1 MRRSLALA
9 TSIAA
14 LGLLPVA
21 ASASS
26 TNVGHPQAAPPAGSP
41 GSGTFVNLQTAGS
54 PSYVLPAG
62 IITAWSFYGD
72 GTAAQVRAKVF
83 RPDGTGKY
91 SVVAQS
97 RLESVGATAGLY
109 SFSTHLS
116 VRQGDLL
123 GLNVSSGLPSW
134 AYPGASGDI
143 AGIFSDDPQPAGPAK
158 APLLQSSNLLVNIA
172 ATVLSDADNDGWA
185 DDTEDN
191 CPSVANPDQANADGG
206 LHGDACDD
214 DDDNDGLSDTD
225 EAARGTNPLVAD
237 TDADGTGDATDNC
250 GTVANDQADADADG
264 QGNACDADND
274 NDGVPNAVEA
284 QRGTNPVDVDS
295 DDDGIADGAETASD
309 PRRKDSDRD
318 GLTDGVEQGVTRP
331 IPAPT
336 AAVGGTL
343 TGRFFPIDRDPRTRT
358 DPRKADTDADG
369 LKDGIEDLN
378 KNGRKEAQ
386 EMSPLKADTDN
397 DKIKDGRED
406 SNANGARDPNETNPL
421 RRDTDRD
428 GLLDGAEDRNH
439 DGRRQRT
446 ETNPLRRD
454 TDGDGVSDK
463 RDRRPLDPKRR

>member
-1 MRRSLALA
+1 MRRPLALA
-9 TSIAA
+9 TSLAA
-14 LGLLPVA
+14 LGLLPAA

-26 TNVGHPQAAPPAGSP
+26 TLVGHPQAASPDGGPA
-41 GSGTFVNLQTAGS
+41 SGTILNIRTAAGS

-62 IITAWSFYGD
+62 IITAWRFYGD
-72 GTAAQVRAKVF
+72 GTPAQARAKVF

-91 SVVAQS
+91 TVAAQS
-97 RLESVGATAGLY
+97 PLESVGATARLY

-116 VRQGDLL
+116 VRPGDLL
-123 GLNVSSGLPSW
+123 GLTVASGLPNW
-134 AYPGASGDI
+134 AYSSLLSGDI
-143 AGIFSDDPQPAGPAK
+143 AGRFSAEPQPADPA
-158 APLLQSSNLLVNIA
+158 ALPLTQSTNLLVNVA
-172 ATVLSDADNDGWA
+172 ATVESDADNDGRA

-206 LHGDACDD
+206 LHGDACDE
-214 DDDNDGLSDTD
+214 DDDNDG
-225 EAARGTNPLVAD
+225 VAD
-237 TDADGTGDATDNC
+237 T
-250 GTVANDQADADADG
+250 
-264 QGNACDADND
+264 
-274 NDGVPNAVEA
+274 VEA
-284 QRGTNPVDVDS
+284 QRGTNPFDVDS
-295 DDDGIADGAETASD
+295 DDDGLADGAETASD
-309 PRRKDSDRD
+309 PRLKDSDRD

-343 TGRFFPIDRDPRTRT
+343 TGRFFPIDRDPSTRT
-358 DPRKADTDADG
+358 NPRKADTDADG

-378 KNGRKEAQ
+378 QNGRKEAQ

-428 GLLDGAEDRNH
+428 GLLDGVEDRNR

-454 TDGDGVSDK
+454 TDGDGVWDK